1 MNQLRLLGPIAIQLF
16 NMSQITKIGRFKS
29 IQYRDINKTRSFTVD
44 SELCQKKDLRANLRS
59 ANNYNLPF
67 VSIKQLWEKFNA
79 KFVTKFQKGRIRDQ
93 S

>member
-44 SELCQKKDLRANLRS
+44 SE
-59 ANNYNLPF
+59 
-67 VSIKQLWEKFNA
+67 V
-79 KFVTKFQKGRIRDQ
+79 
-93 S
+93 